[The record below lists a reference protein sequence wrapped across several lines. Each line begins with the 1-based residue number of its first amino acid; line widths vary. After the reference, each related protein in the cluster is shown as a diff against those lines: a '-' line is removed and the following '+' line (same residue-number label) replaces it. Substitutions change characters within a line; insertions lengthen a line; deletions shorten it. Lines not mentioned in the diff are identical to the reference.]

1 MNIRNSRQINTQNT
15 TSVFS
20 KPKLRGKIHCAAFML
35 TCFGFLLFLLSSYF
49 YQFNL
54 GILIY
59 LISQLL
65 QFGVSSFYHIPDWNP
80 KTKLLLRYLDHSCIF
95 LLISGTQTSVLLN
108 NIPKTELRF
117 ALLAIKLSWGIT
129 LIGISRFFI
138 VSKLYDIF
146 DLICYICHGLVILP
160 FVKLISYF
168 DAFELAFVCLGGL
181 FYIVGGIV
189 YGLERP
195 NPIPELIGYHEIFHI
210 FTLLANTCFAIVIT
224 KDYIYSVILG
234 KIK

>member
-1 MNIRNSRQINTQNT
+1 MNIQNSLRLNIQNNT
-15 TSVFS
+15 FS
-20 KPKLRGKIHCAAFML
+20 LPKPKLRGKIHCAAFLL
-35 TCFGFLLFLLSSYF
+35 TCFGLLLFLLSSYL

-59 LISQLL
+59 LISQML

-80 KTKLLLRYLDHSCIF
+80 KTKLFLRYLDHSCIF

-108 NIPKTELRF
+108 NIPKTEMSF
-117 ALLAIKLSWGIT
+117 ALMAIKLSWGIS
-129 LIGISRFFI
+129 LIGISRFLVF
-138 VSKLYDIF
+138 SRLYDIF
-146 DLICYICHGLVILP
+146 DLICYICHGLIILP
-160 FVKLISYF
+160 FIKLMAHF
-168 DAFELAFVCLGGL
+168 DTFELIFVCLGGI

-189 YGLERP
+189 YGMERP
-195 NPIPELIGYHEIFHI
+195 NPVPELIGYHEIFHI

-224 KDYIYSVILG
+224 KDYVYSVIFE